1 MNISRADWVKFI
13 NRLSKINKASA
24 DAMLKYLNENGID
37 DIESLISYG
46 FDISQLYGNASAAQ
60 AAAMYDAL
68 AELEGARVPPAAL
81 ANNPEYSDVAKA
93 INGTLKISKNYNML
107 SGSVSRLV
115 KQVGQD
121 TLLNNAL
128 RDGAQWAW
136 IPNGDTCAFCITLAS
151 RGWQY
156 ASKKALKNG
165 HAEHIHANCDCSY
178 CIRFSQNVDVTGYNN
193 GERYLKMYRDA
204 EGGTPDARIN
214 AMRRQFYKENATKIR
229 AQKAD
234 AYEKRKELNS
244 SAAEETEA

>member
-24 DAMLKYLNENGID
+24 DAMLDYMNVNGIENVED
-37 DIESLISYG
+37 LIDYG
-46 FDISQLYGNASAAQ
+46 YKVVGFYGNASAAQ
-60 AAAMYDAL
+60 AAAMYDIL
-68 AELEGARVPPAAL
+68 ADLEGARVPPAVL
-81 ANNPEYSDVAKA
+81 ATNPEYGDVAKA
-93 INGTLKISKNYNML
+93 INGTLKTSQNYNML
-107 SGSVSRLV
+107 SGAVSRLV

-136 IPNGDTCAFCITLAS
+136 IPNGDTCAFCLTLAS
-151 RGWQY
+151 RGWQN

-178 CIRFSQNVDVTGYNN
+178 CVRFSPNVDVKGYNN
-193 GERYLKMYRDA
+193 GEKYLKMYRNA
-204 EGGTPDARIN
+204 EGGSPKAKIN
-214 AMRRQFYKENATKIR
+214 SMRRQFYEENATKIR
-229 AQKAD
+229 AQKRS